1 MAITQRVGRK
11 INVNV
16 EKSMGPRIEKYQCR
30 IEIELTFP
38 AEPAHRKNQC
48 GKKINVGKSMGLRIE
63 KYQCALTLN

>member
-1 MAITQRVGRK
+1 
-11 INVNV
+11 
-16 EKSMGPRIEKYQCR
+16 MGLRIEKYQCR

-48 GKKINVGKSMGLRIE
+48 EKKINVEKSMGIRIE